1 MKESTLILQNIETNK
16 AALPQVYS
24 NAVSALQQC
33 NSIDE
38 CKEWSDKMAA
48 LASYWKQANDDDM
61 WKLAKRIQARAYRRA
76 GELLKQ
82 FDAKG
87 RNQYTEDSMVNLTK
101 LSQKEVAEQAGFSK
115 NQKDTAV
122 RLANVPEDKFDA
134 QVESDN
140 PPTITALAE
149 QGKRSILS
157 SPKPEGFA
165 KAIHIKGAF
174 KELTAQMDKYDA
186 IYIIGGM
193 DDRDVKEMKDY
204 IQVVENWIDTFM
216 INT

>member
-1 MKESTLILQNIETNK
+1 MDNASAIIARLETNS

-48 LASYWKQANDDDM
+48 LASYWKQANDDTM

-87 RNQYTEDSMVNLTK
+87 RNQYTEDSMVNHTK
-101 LSQKEVAEQAGFSK
+101 LSQQEVAEQAGFSK

-122 RLANVPEDKFDA
+122 RLANVPEEQFDA

-140 PPTITALAE
+140 PPTITQLAE
-149 QGKRSILS
+149 QGKKSILY

-165 KAIHIKGAF
+165 QAIYMKGAF
-174 KELTAQMDKYDA
+174 RDLVKQMKEHDPL
-186 IYIIGGM
+186 YIIGGM
-193 DDRDVKEMKDY
+193 DESDIQEMKEY
-204 IQVVENWIDTFM
+204 INHIEAWTDTFM
-216 INT
+216 INV

>member
-1 MKESTLILQNIETNK
+1 MKESSLILQRIQINK

-24 NAVSALQQC
+24 NAITALQQC
-33 NSIDE
+33 NNVDE

-48 LASYWKQANDDDM
+48 LASYWKQANDETM
-61 WKLAKRIQARAYRRA
+61 YKLAKRIQARAYRRA

-82 FDAKG
+82 FDASGKRTDIEPTEVNDG
-87 RNQYTEDSMVNLTK
+87 R
-101 LSQKEVAEQAGFSK
+101 LSQRQVAEDAGLSEH
-115 NQKDTAV
+115 QQLTAV
-122 RLANVPEDKFDA
+122 RLANVPKDKFEA

-140 PPTITALAE
+140 PPTITSLAE

-165 KAIHIKGAF
+165 KAIHLKGAF
-174 KELTAQMDKYDA
+174 KELTQQMKKYDA
-186 IYIIGGM
+186 LYIIGGM
-193 DDRDVKEMKDY
+193 DERDIKDMKEH
-204 IQVVENWIDTFM
+204 IQVIENWIDTFM